1 VAEIDSWVEA
11 QEFQITLDAQG
22 KIIDYI
28 DDDIRRVNTPEER
41 IRQKMTQILHC
52 EFGYPISHIGLE
64 RSINIGREVKR
75 ADIVVYN
82 TAEACASNNQGE
94 IYIIA
99 EIKAPTIL
107 DSDGQLAS
115 YMSAS
120 SAQGGFWT
128 NGNKIDFYRK
138 EPRTGN
144 IVSWLGIPKYE
155 QAWDSIG
162 KYKKSDLII
171 PVDLK
176 LAFRRC
182 HNAIYRSGIDSE
194 DIALDMVRIILSKIE
209 DEASAK
215 EECDFHIT
223 PEEFSDEKARD
234 AACNR
239 VRKLFASVR
248 DRYTDVF
255 TPTEEITA
263 SNAQLAVVISQLQQ
277 YSFMDSPHDVIGTAY
292 EIYVA
297 SHLKGERGQYFTNR
311 LVVNMMVH
319 MAAPSERDIILD
331 PACGSGGFILAAM
344 NHIFDTI
351 DNSSRSANSKEV
363 LKRNVVHQLFGVD
376 ISPKLVKIAKA
387 NMLLGKDGHGG
398 IEHANSLDAVS
409 KLSARFNELCGEGKP
424 SIILTNPPFGSGHD
438 LRIKEPSILAQ
449 YRNGHQW
456 EVSSSG
462 DVIYSDKLNDR
473 QGIAPELLFL
483 EKCLTWI
490 KDGGI
495 IGIVMAKGQLDNREA
510 LAIRK
515 TICEQAQILAV
526 VNLHEDTFE
535 PFCGSKASVIFLKKQ
550 KQILLDYRIFMAI
563 SNKVGQT
570 SRGEA
575 IFKKDS
581 EGNPVIRNGQHILDE
596 DLSEIAESY
605 QAFKN
610 GTLVESEFR
619 YTIAFSDLDTDSL
632 SLNPVHYLP
641 QHNAA
646 FRKVITLGESD
657 EFEIH
662 RLGDLARVY
671 NGPRF
676 KRPYADFGV
685 TSGPTIRKYYTGTAL
700 TQLNSDNVKYLD
712 SAKASPQVKKQLD
725 ALTIYEGYILVS
737 DSGTL
742 GRVTYA
748 LKQHDGHV
756 ATNNLIRIVVDDV
769 PLRGYLYE
777 FLQSELG
784 QSLMLKNAYGTNQE
798 HLEPDIIADIP
809 IPVPKDRSL
818 VEEIGNKVISSI
830 TELERSIESSKSA
843 KSLLMSTLDKPCEIQ
858 HQEHKAV
865 EYNYEQQQDVMKVAE
880 EAAPYGSNAN

>member
-1 VAEIDSWVEA
+1 MAEIDSWVEA

-28 DDDIRRVNTPEER
+28 DNSIRRANTPEER

-52 EFGYPISHIGLE
+52 EFGYPIANIGLE
-64 RSINIGREVKR
+64 RAINIGREVKR
-75 ADIVVYN
+75 ADIVVYSN
-82 TAEACASNNQGE
+82 ATACANNNQGE
-94 IYIIA
+94 IYLIA
-99 EIKAPTIL
+99 EVKAPTVME
-107 DSDGQLAS
+107 SDGQLAS

-138 EPRTGN
+138 EADTGK
-144 IVSWLGIPKYE
+144 IISWLGIPKYE

-162 KYKKSDLII
+162 KYKKSDLIV

-215 EECDFHIT
+215 SECDFHIT
-223 PEEFSDEKARD
+223 PEEFSNEAARD
-234 AACNR
+234 AACTR
-239 VRKLFASVR
+239 VRRLFYAVR

-255 TPTEEITA
+255 MPIEEITA
-263 SNAQLAVVISQLQQ
+263 SNTQLAIVIAQLQQ

-311 LVVNMMVH
+311 LVVNMMVK
-319 MAAPSERDIILD
+319 MAAPTERDIILD
-331 PACGSGGFILAAM
+331 PACGSGGFILTAM
-344 NHIFDTI
+344 NYIFDNI
-351 DNSSRSANSKEV
+351 DNSTRSANSKEV

-409 KLSARFNELCGEGKP
+409 TLSAHFNELCGIGKP
-424 SIILTNPPFGSGHD
+424 NIILTNPPFGSGHD
-438 LRIKEPSILAQ
+438 LRIKETNILAQ
-449 YRNGHQW
+449 YKNGHQW
-456 EVSSSG
+456 EISTNG
-462 DVIYSDKLNDR
+462 DIVYSDKLNER

-483 EKCLTWI
+483 EKCLEWI
-490 KDGGI
+490 KEDGI

-515 TICEQAQILAV
+515 TICTQAQILAV
-526 VNLHEDTFE
+526 INLHEDTFE
-535 PFCGSKASVIFLKKQ
+535 PFCGSKASVIFLRKQ
-550 KQILLDYRIFMAI
+550 KHILPDYRIFMAI

-575 IFKKDS
+575 IFKKDA
-581 EGNPVIRNGQHILDE
+581 EGSPVIRNGQHILDE

-605 QAFKN
+605 QQFKN

-619 YTIAFSDLDTDSL
+619 YTIAFSDLDPDTMSF
-632 SLNPVHYLP
+632 NPVHYLP

-657 EFEIH
+657 DFELH
-662 RLGDLARVY
+662 RLGDLARVF

-676 KRPYADFGV
+676 KRPYADLGI
-685 TSGPTIRKYYTGTAL
+685 TSGPTIRKYFTGTAL

-712 SAKASPQVKKQLD
+712 SSKASTQVKKQLE
-725 ALTIYEGYILVS
+725 ALTIYRGYILVS

-748 LKQHDGHV
+748 LTQHDGHV
-756 ATNNLIRIVVDDV
+756 ATNNLIRIVVDDI

-809 IPVPKDRSL
+809 IPVPKDRKI
-818 VEEIGNKVISSI
+818 VEQIGNAVIASINELESSI
-830 TELERSIESSKSA
+830 TSSNSA
-843 KSLLMSTLDKPCEIQ
+843 KSLLLSTLSK
-858 HQEHKAV
+858 
-865 EYNYEQQQDVMKVAE
+865 
-880 EAAPYGSNAN
+880 